1 MIEKFIFTRN
11 IFVLTCTNVW
21 IEVDDWTEWQSVSQ
35 TSNCFNSTVSSIEI
49 DSDLVDRFLSAA
61 YEGDVSTVNELLEEG
76 VPIDCVDG
84 RDQTA
89 LFRAVFNNRT
99 DVIRLLLQNG
109 ANANKRNRLGNTP
122 VHYAA
127 MVNSTEAIAVLLKH
141 GASINIKNN
150 LGRKP
155 IDEARGIMWNNNGA
169 AVRMLEQL

>member
-1 MIEKFIFTRN
+1 MGDKFVLTRN
-11 IFVLTCTNVW
+11 NFVLTCTNVW

-76 VPIDCVDG
+76 VPVDCVGEHDT
-84 RDQTA
+84 TA
-89 LFRAVFNNRT
+89 LFHAAVSNRT

-109 ANANKRNRLGNTP
+109 ANANKQGRFGNTP
-122 VHYAA
+122 LHRAA
-127 MVNSTEAIAVLLKH
+127 VGNSTETIAVLVEH
-141 GASINIKNN
+141 GASINIENN
-150 LGRKP
+150 NGDKP
-155 IDEARGIMWNNNGA
+155 IDYARRWKHEA